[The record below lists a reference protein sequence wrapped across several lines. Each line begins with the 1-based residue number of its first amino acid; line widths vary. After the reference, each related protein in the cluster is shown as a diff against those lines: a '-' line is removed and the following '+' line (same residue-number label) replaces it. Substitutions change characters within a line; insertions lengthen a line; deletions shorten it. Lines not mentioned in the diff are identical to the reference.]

1 MKSPPQI
8 WQIRSMRPLPC
19 ASMKVIIDL
28 YNNYLSANASSD
40 PIPKTIN
47 HVIPKVGGAILG
59 LGGLNSM
66 VIK

>member
-1 MKSPPQI
+1 
-8 WQIRSMRPLPC
+8 MRPLPC

-47 HVIPKVGGAILG
+47 HVIPKVGVAILG